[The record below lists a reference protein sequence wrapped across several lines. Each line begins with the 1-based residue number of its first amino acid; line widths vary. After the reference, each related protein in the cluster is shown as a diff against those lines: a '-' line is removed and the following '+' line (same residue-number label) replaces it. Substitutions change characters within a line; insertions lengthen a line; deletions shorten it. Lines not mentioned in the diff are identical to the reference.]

1 MSDSDSDKTSTTLS
15 FCTDENDNRLVSFDI
30 EKQRN
35 QSKPMWFEYEAS
47 DSETDDFKAD
57 EKMLGNGSDEDD
69 SLLVVFEEPQ
79 SDSWQWNFLSEI
91 E

>member
-15 FCTDENDNRLVSFDI
+15 FCDENDNPLVSLDM

-35 QSKPMWFEYEAS
+35 QSKPMWFDHEAS
-47 DSETDDFKAD
+47 DSEADDYRGD
-57 EKMLGNGSDEDD
+57 EKILGTGSDEDD

-79 SDSWQWNFLSEI
+79 SDF
-91 E
+91 